1 VGRLKI
7 HIKNQLKGKVAF
19 CAGMKEYELEPG
31 QEVTIEV
38 EDEGCMYFDQVTLE
52 GKLLC

>member
-1 VGRLKI
+1 MKI

-19 CAGMKEYELEPG
+19 CVGVKEYELEPE
-31 QEVTIEV
+31 QEATIEV
-38 EDEGCMYFDQVTLE
+38 DDEGCMYLDQVTRE